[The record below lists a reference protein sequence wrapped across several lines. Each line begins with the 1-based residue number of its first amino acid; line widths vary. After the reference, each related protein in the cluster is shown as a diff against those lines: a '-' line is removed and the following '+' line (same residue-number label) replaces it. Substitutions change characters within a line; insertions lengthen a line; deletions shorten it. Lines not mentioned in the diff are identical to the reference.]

1 MVKKRVAII
10 GAGVSGLS
18 GIKSCLEEGLEPTC
32 FERRNDIGGLWNFTD
47 KYVLLSHHNYGC
59 LLSKHVEDGCP
70 SIYKSLVSNISKETF
85 CFSDFPMPENFP
97 NFLPNAKY
105 LEYCKLYAEHF
116 QLLKYIKFKTTVC
129 QVQKH
134 SDFDSNGQW
143 VVTTENDGEKA
154 TTVFD
159 AVTVCSGQYVYPLL
173 PLDSFPDVNKF
184 KGKILHCREYKE
196 PMEFDGKKVLI
207 IGLGNSGAD
216 LASELCTRAS
226 QVYLSSKRGVCM
238 FRRLG
243 RDGYPFDLSF
253 ITRFQ
258 NWIQLKCI
266 EMKEPLVNEELPS
279 RILAGLVIMK
289 PGITKF
295 TETSAQFVDGTTV
308 DNLDVV
314 IFATGYE
321 VRFPF
326 LDESVIQADFNEG
339 FLYKN
344 IFPVNLQKP
353 TLFFIGFIQPVG
365 SIAATV
371 EIQNRWAMRLFKEKR
386 WLQSMHPGQ
395 GHALGQPAPDFV
407 IPLDWRYN
415 VFNVS
420 KGNCRRVNY
429 IEYMDDLASN
439 INAKPNIMKL
449 LLTDPVLG
457 LKIFFGT
464 TNPYQYRLTGPGKW
478 AGAREAIL
486 TQWDR
491 IEKPMAFVSTS
502 THPCTDHSQLHMGF
516 KQPCPPTAPPEVEVG
531 VPHIEN
537 GRASIYQSV
546 VTNTSKEMMCFSDF
560 PFPENSPNF
569 LHNTKLLAYYR
580 AYADQFDLLKHIHFK
595 TLVCSVKKCP
605 DFLCTG
611 QWNVII
617 EKNGKQETLIF
628 DAVMVCSGH
637 HEQPFYPLESFPGI
651 KRFKGEYFHSRQYKN
666 SHGFEGKRVLI
677 VGMGNSAADIAVE
690 ISRTAS
696 QVFLSTR
703 RGAWVMSR
711 VYDQG
716 FPWDI
721 CFDTR
726 FQNWI
731 RNTLPTPIIGWLTEK
746 KMNTWFDHANFGLQP
761 CDRTQF
767 KEPLLNDE
775 IPSRITCGFVT
786 VKPNVKEFSETAV
799 TFNDG
804 TVEEDIH
811 VIIFAT
817 GYAYSFPFLDESLTN
832 IETNKADLYKCVIP
846 PNLEKPTL
854 GIIGL
859 IQPLGPIMP
868 TSELQAR
875 WLTSIIKG
883 ICRYPSVNKVL
894 DDIAKK
900 KETFTKRFGTTREN
914 RLQVDFIEYLDDL
927 ASDIGVKPN
936 IWQLFLT
943 DPILA
948 VELFFGPCTPVQY
961 RLTGPGKWNQA
972 RKQILTTRDRIV
984 KSTKSRVVN
993 KQNVTSVSF
1002 IFLLAD
1008 EYGHTC
1014 YRINAAQA
1022 RGTTYS
1028 CISKQ

>member
-10 GAGVSGLS
+10 GAGVSGLT

-32 FERRNDIGGLWNFTD
+32 FERRNDIGGLWNFT
-47 KYVLLSHHNYGC
+47 
-59 LLSKHVEDGCP
+59 KHVEDGCP

-184 KGKILHCREYKE
+184 KGKILHSREYKE

-216 LASELCTRAS
+216 LASELCTKAS

-258 NWIQLKCI
+258 NWIQLTGPPALSRFLCEKYMNDQFDHGFYDIKPECI

-295 TETSAQFVDGTTV
+295 TETSAQFVDGTKV

-326 LDESVIQADFNEG
+326 LDESVIEADFNEG

-353 TLFFIGFIQPVG
+353 TFFFIGFIQPVG
-365 SIAATV
+365 PIAATV
-371 EIQNRWAMRLFKEKR
+371 EIQNRWAMRLFKGLHRFPSNKERKDQLVENEKLR
-386 WLQSMHPGQ
+386 MKRFGT
-395 GHALGQPAPDFV
+395 A
-407 IPLDWRYN
+407 
-415 VFNVS
+415 
-420 KGNCRRVNY
+420 KGNCRRINY

-464 TNPYQYRLTGPGKW
+464 TTPYQYRLTGPGKW

-491 IEKPMAFVSTS
+491 IEKPLKTRGM
-502 THPCTDHSQLHMGF
+502 
-516 KQPCPPTAPPEVEVG
+516 KKN
-531 VPHIEN
+531 IE
-537 GRASIYQSV
+537 RSFLPVTYLPSV
-546 VTNTSKEMMCFSDF
+546 L
-560 PFPENSPNF
+560 PW
-569 LHNTKLLAYYR
+569 
-580 AYADQFDLLKHIHFK
+580 
-595 TLVCSVKKCP
+595 
-605 DFLCTG
+605 FLCA
-611 QWNVII
+611 VI
-617 EKNGKQETLIF
+617 L
-628 DAVMVCSGH
+628 
-637 HEQPFYPLESFPGI
+637 
-651 KRFKGEYFHSRQYKN
+651 
-666 SHGFEGKRVLI
+666 
-677 VGMGNSAADIAVE
+677 
-690 ISRTAS
+690 
-696 QVFLSTR
+696 
-703 RGAWVMSR
+703 
-711 VYDQG
+711 
-716 FPWDI
+716 
-721 CFDTR
+721 
-726 FQNWI
+726 
-731 RNTLPTPIIGWLTEK
+731 
-746 KMNTWFDHANFGLQP
+746 
-761 CDRTQF
+761 
-767 KEPLLNDE
+767 
-775 IPSRITCGFVT
+775 FV
-786 VKPNVKEFSETAV
+786 A
-799 TFNDG
+799 
-804 TVEEDIH
+804 I
-811 VIIFAT
+811 
-817 GYAYSFPFLDESLTN
+817 
-832 IETNKADLYKCVIP
+832 
-846 PNLEKPTL
+846 
-854 GIIGL
+854 
-859 IQPLGPIMP
+859 
-868 TSELQAR
+868 
-875 WLTSIIKG
+875 WIKG
-883 ICRYPSVNKVL
+883 
-894 DDIAKK
+894 
-900 KETFTKRFGTTREN
+900 
-914 RLQVDFIEYLDDL
+914 
-927 ASDIGVKPN
+927 
-936 IWQLFLT
+936 
-943 DPILA
+943 
-948 VELFFGPCTPVQY
+948 
-961 RLTGPGKWNQA
+961 
-972 RKQILTTRDRIV
+972 
-984 KSTKSRVVN
+984 
-993 KQNVTSVSF
+993 
-1002 IFLLAD
+1002 
-1008 EYGHTC
+1008 
-1014 YRINAAQA
+1014 
-1022 RGTTYS
+1022 
-1028 CISKQ
+1028 